1 MTISY
6 QSTFLPHTLWKQD
19 SYKRHKVYIHILQ
32 DLGINIVF
40 GNFKERQVQCN
51 SCFQR
56 FKKHEE
62 KQTDVNIATQI
73 VQDIY
78 ERQPDI
84 IQVISGDTDLIP
96 PLKVAKMKNITIQV
110 VVPMG
115 RRANEF
121 DVLVDKKSKI
131 KLRHLYKCFI
141 GQTYITKSQNTIQ
154 CPYTIPTL

>member
-6 QSTFLPHTLWKQD
+6 QSTTAYPTWKQD
-19 SYKRHKVYIHILQ
+19 FYKRHKVYIHILQ

-73 VQDIY
+73 VNQI
-78 ERQPDI
+78 
-84 IQVISGDTDLIP
+84 LF
-96 PLKVAKMKNITIQV
+96 K
-110 VVPMG
+110 
-115 RRANEF
+115 
-121 DVLVDKKSKI
+121 
-131 KLRHLYKCFI
+131 
-141 GQTYITKSQNTIQ
+141 
-154 CPYTIPTL
+154 